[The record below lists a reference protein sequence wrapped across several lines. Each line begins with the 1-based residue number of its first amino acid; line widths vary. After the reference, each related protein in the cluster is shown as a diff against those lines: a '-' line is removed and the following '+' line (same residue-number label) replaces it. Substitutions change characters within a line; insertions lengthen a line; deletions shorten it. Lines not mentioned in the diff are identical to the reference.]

1 MDKLIY
7 SSLSAMRSA
16 MARQTMTANN
26 LANANTVGF
35 RGEMS
40 SSTALWLK
48 GDGFDSRATNSGE
61 VTSADMSEGT
71 INETGRDLD
80 VALQGKD
87 ALLAVQSREGD
98 EAYTRRGDLQI
109 GDSGLL
115 TTGDGMPVLGD
126 GGPITLPPYDKLVI
140 AGDGTISIVP
150 QGQPASTM
158 ASAGRLQVVAANTRD
173 LVRGEDGLMRTPPG
187 SNSPPPAAGNV
198 LTAGVLE
205 NSNVDGT
212 AMLVSMIQLA
222 RQFETQVRVLHSADE
237 SARSANSL
245 LSSR

>member
-87 ALLAVQSREGD
+87 TLLAVQSREGD

-126 GGPITLPPYDKLVI
+126 GGPITLPPYDRLVI

-150 QGQPASTM
+150 QGGDPTQMQMVDRLKLVSTNGSAVAKGLDGLFRPQSGGTLGADPQAAVRQGAIEGSNVNVSTTLIDMIEASRDWDM
-158 ASAGRLQVVAANTRD
+158 QVKMMSSAQDIDKASAD
-173 LVRGEDGLMRTPPG
+173 LMRF
-187 SNSPPPAAGNV
+187 
-198 LTAGVLE
+198 
-205 NSNVDGT
+205 D
-212 AMLVSMIQLA
+212 
-222 RQFETQVRVLHSADE
+222 
-237 SARSANSL
+237 
-245 LSSR
+245 

>member
-87 ALLAVQSREGD
+87 TLLAVQSREGD

-150 QGQPASTM
+150 QGGDPTQMQIVDRLKLVSTNGSAVAKGLDGLFRPQSGGTLGADPQAAVRQGAIEGSNVNVSTTLIDMIEASRDWDM
-158 ASAGRLQVVAANTRD
+158 QVKMMSSAQDIDKASAD
-173 LVRGEDGLMRTPPG
+173 LMRF
-187 SNSPPPAAGNV
+187 
-198 LTAGVLE
+198 
-205 NSNVDGT
+205 D
-212 AMLVSMIQLA
+212 
-222 RQFETQVRVLHSADE
+222 
-237 SARSANSL
+237 
-245 LSSR
+245 

>member
-48 GDGFDSRATNSGE
+48 GDGFESRATNSGE

-87 ALLAVQSREGD
+87 TLLAVQSREGD

-150 QGQPASTM
+150 QGGDPTQMQIVDRLKLVSSNGSAVAKGLDGLFRPRSGGTLGADPQAAVRQGAIEGSNVNVSTTLIDMIEASRDWDM
-158 ASAGRLQVVAANTRD
+158 QVKMMSSAQDIDKASAD
-173 LVRGEDGLMRTPPG
+173 LMRF
-187 SNSPPPAAGNV
+187 
-198 LTAGVLE
+198 
-205 NSNVDGT
+205 D
-212 AMLVSMIQLA
+212 
-222 RQFETQVRVLHSADE
+222 
-237 SARSANSL
+237 
-245 LSSR
+245 

>member
-1 MDKLIY
+1 
-7 SSLSAMRSA
+7 
-16 MARQTMTANN
+16 
-26 LANANTVGF
+26 VGF

-87 ALLAVQSREGD
+87 TLLAVQSREGD

-126 GGPITLPPYDKLVI
+126 GGPITLPPYDRLVI

-150 QGQPASTM
+150 QGGDPTQMQMVDRLKLVSTNGSAVAKGLDGLFRPQSGGTLGADPQAAVRQGAIEGSNVNVSTTLIDMIEASRDWDM
-158 ASAGRLQVVAANTRD
+158 QVKMMSSAQDIDKASAD
-173 LVRGEDGLMRTPPG
+173 LMRF
-187 SNSPPPAAGNV
+187 
-198 LTAGVLE
+198 
-205 NSNVDGT
+205 D
-212 AMLVSMIQLA
+212 
-222 RQFETQVRVLHSADE
+222 
-237 SARSANSL
+237 
-245 LSSR
+245 